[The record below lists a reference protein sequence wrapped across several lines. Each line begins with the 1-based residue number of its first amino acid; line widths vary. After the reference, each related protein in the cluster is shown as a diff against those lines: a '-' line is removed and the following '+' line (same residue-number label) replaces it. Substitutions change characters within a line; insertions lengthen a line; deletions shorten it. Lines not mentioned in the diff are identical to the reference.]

1 MTRIIAGKF
10 KGQRIAVP
18 QQGVRPTTDR
28 VREAILNALDA
39 RLDSWQEQNVLDIF
53 AGSGALGMESL
64 SRGARA
70 ATFLEK
76 DRNTAAVINQNLQKI
91 GATGKVIVGA
101 ADMFR
106 PTEQYSLVFL
116 DPPFAI
122 ADTYLIE
129 LLTQFAPNIDIGGLV
144 LVERGKQHEFSWP
157 AGYSQILER
166 GYGDSLIFL
175 AERQDAR

>member
-28 VREAILNALDA
+28 VREAIFNVLDA

-106 PTEQYSLVFL
+106 PTEQY
-116 DPPFAI
+116 
-122 ADTYLIE
+122 
-129 LLTQFAPNIDIGGLV
+129 
-144 LVERGKQHEFSWP
+144 
-157 AGYSQILER
+157 
-166 GYGDSLIFL
+166 
-175 AERQDAR
+175 